1 MGMCDHSRF
10 QEVSV
15 VPFSSCRTLGV
26 LPKTVLYLHGFN
38 SHPDSYKARVTRQ
51 ACLEHSP
58 AIEFIAPQLP
68 SDPMD
73 AYQLV
78 ATLMDSLGPD
88 VMLIGS
94 SFGGFLATV
103 MAEQRDIAHVVL
115 INPAINPVPLART
128 LLNQDH
134 VNPSTGSTVRI
145 QPHFIDE
152 LEALAPQA
160 PRSPSRYKV
169 LLGGNDEL
177 LDPRDTLRF
186 YRGSRIF
193 MLPHEGHALD
203 SYPLFIP
210 RIFGCFEAIA

>member
-1 MGMCDHSRF
+1 MCGYGHF
-10 QEVSV
+10 QEVGT
-15 VPFSSCRTLGV
+15 VPFSSYPALGI

-38 SHPDSYKARVTRQ
+38 SHPESYKAQVTRQ

-58 AIEFIAPQLP
+58 SLEFVAPQLF

-73 AYQLV
+73 AYKQVVELV
-78 ATLMDSLGPD
+78 DSLGDD

-103 MAEQRDIAHVVL
+103 IAEKRDIAQVVL

-128 LLNQDH
+128 MLNQDH

-152 LEALAPQA
+152 LEALEPPV
-160 PRSPSRYKV
+160 PRQPSRYKV
-169 LLGGNDEL
+169 LLGGKDEL
-177 LDPRDTLRF
+177 LDPRDALRF
-186 YRGSRIF
+186 YRGSRIL
-193 MLPHEGHALD
+193 MLPNEGHALD
-203 SYPLFIP
+203 SYSLFIP
-210 RIFGCFEAIA
+210 RIFDRSAAIA